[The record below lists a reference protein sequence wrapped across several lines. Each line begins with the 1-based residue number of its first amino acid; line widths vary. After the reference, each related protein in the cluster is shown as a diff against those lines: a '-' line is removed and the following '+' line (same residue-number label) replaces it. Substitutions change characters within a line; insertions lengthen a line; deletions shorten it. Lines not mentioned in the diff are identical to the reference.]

1 MLLVAKRRVYSLCV
15 RGALGAH
22 RLDFY
27 QLRASPWSG
36 GSFIELCF
44 FSALS
49 KRNRCRGLGNAFAS
63 SREFLLNWW
72 PSAVPTFWVVL
83 TITIAGYEDQFNLIA
98 TVISVLQS
106 TKSRNLALA
115 TFQCQFVDID
125 EDLVYVLL
133 NPTIDHAQKNL
144 PISSLWV
151 ASSPELRVYE
161 QWQC

>member
-1 MLLVAKRRVYSLCV
+1 MLAQIQQRQTMMRWNHVGVSDGLRLNLQLNCDDSGVRHCLADTDVVVEMLVGFAVEWTFVAGSSVCLV
-15 RGALGAH
+15 FTHG
-22 RLDFY
+22 FY
-27 QLRASPWSG
+27 G
-36 GSFIELCF
+36 V
-44 FSALS
+44 
-49 KRNRCRGLGNAFAS
+49 RCRGLGNAFAS
-63 SREFLLNWW
+63 S
-72 PSAVPTFWVVL
+72 PVPTFWVVL

-144 PISSLWV
+144 PISSL
-151 ASSPELRVYE
+151 
-161 QWQC
+161 